1 VTSTLSYDA
10 EPPSCEATAFD
21 ASPGWTTEQRTHPA
35 VMHRGIG
42 FAPWLGHPGTGA
54 RAHPWAE
61 RDPRDLA
68 AGLFLDR
75 REPAESLG
83 VCEIGSA
90 ATILFRSSSS
100 DDTRLPGQ
108 GSLSHRFVTSSLS

>member
-1 VTSTLSYDA
+1 MTSTLSYDA

-42 FAPWLGHPGTGA
+42 LAPSLGHPDRSA
-54 RAHPWAE
+54 RSPWAE

-108 GSLSHRFVTSSLS
+108 GSLSHRFVTWSLS